1 MPNRIIKESICT
13 SENIDQLTPF
23 EETVFIRL
31 MVNADDFG
39 RFDGR
44 AKILSARLFPLKN
57 ITPEE
62 MTDAMQSLVNADLV
76 TVYEVDGKPFI
87 HLNSWE
93 KHQQTRASKSKYP
106 APNDNICNQLIS
118 DDSKCPRN
126 RIRIRNRNTINDNDI
141 RKDDN
146 ADDTG
151 FISSEE
157 AKAIQSEQNRVL
169 DAAEDAGFGKSNSVR
184 AGLLKLY
191 ADYGLEKMLAGFE
204 SCVKHGVSNIAYL
217 EAVLKGAPRK
227 AKANSAQDYEQ
238 RDYSSVQN
246 DAMKRQAARIA
257 ARKDASNFAQRD
269 YSDVPGQIMTGIT
282 EELKDFQK
290 GAG

>member
-13 SENIDQLTPF
+13 SENIDGLTPF

-62 MTDAMQSLVNADLV
+62 MTDALKSLVNADLV
-76 TVYEVDGKPFI
+76 TVYEVDGKPYV

-106 APNDNICNQLIS
+106 APSESTCNHLIA

-126 RIRIRNRNTINDNDI
+126 RIRIRNTINDN
-141 RKDDN
+141 RNRNTEDDN
-146 ADDTG
+146 AAETG
-151 FISSEE
+151 FRSDDE
-157 AKAIQSEQNRVL
+157 AKGIQSEQNRVL

-217 EAVLKGAPRK
+217 EACLKGTPKK
-227 AKANSAQDYEQ
+227 AKGAQDYEQ

-246 DAMKRQAARIA
+246 DVMKRQAARIA
-257 ARKDASNFAQRD
+257 ARKDASNFTQRD
-269 YSDVPGQIMTGIT
+269 YSDVPGQIMTGIA

>member
-23 EETVFIRL
+23 EETVFVRL

-57 ITPEE
+57 VTTEE
-62 MTDAMQSLVNADLV
+62 MTQALKSLVNADLV
-76 TVYEVDGKPFI
+76 TVYEVDGKPYI

-106 APNDNICNQLIS
+106 APSESTCNHLIA
-118 DDSKCPRN
+118 DDSRCA
-126 RIRIRNRNTINDNDI
+126 RNRNTIFDN
-141 RKDDN
+141 RNTKNEDDKR
-146 ADDTG
+146 AEDDKAA
-151 FISSEE
+151 FIPDEE
-157 AKAIQSEQNRVL
+157 AMEIQTEHDRVL
-169 DAAEDAGFGKSNSVR
+169 NAAEDAGFKSSNSVR
-184 AGLLKLY
+184 ANLLKLY

-204 SCVKHGVSNIAYL
+204 SCVKHGAPTLAYL

-227 AKANSAQDYEQ
+227 MKAQVSAQDYGQ

-269 YSDVPGQIMTGIT
+269 YSDVPGQIMTGIA

>member
-62 MTDAMQSLVNADLV
+62 MTNALQSLVSADLV

-106 APNDNICNQLIS
+106 APSDSICNQMIA

-126 RIRIRNRNTINDNDI
+126 RIRNRIRNTINDNDI

-151 FISSEE
+151 FMSSEE
-157 AKAIQSEQNRVL
+157 AKTIQSDHDRVL

-191 ADYGLEKMLAGFE
+191 ADYGLEKMLSGFE

-227 AKANSAQDYEQ
+227 AKGAQDYEQ
-238 RDYSSVQN
+238 RDYSAVQN

-269 YSDVPGQIMTGIT
+269 YSDVPGQIMTGIA

>member
-13 SENIDQLTPF
+13 SENIDQLTAF

-31 MVNADDFG
+31 MVNADDYG

-57 ITPEE
+57 VTPEE
-62 MTDAMQSLVNADLV
+62 MSDALDSLVNADLV
-76 TVYEVDGKPFI
+76 TVYEVDGKPYV

-93 KHQQTRASKSKYP
+93 KHQQTRATKSKYP
-106 APNDNICNQLIS
+106 APSDSTCNQLIS

-126 RIRIRNRNTINDNDI
+126 RIRNRNRNTINDNDI
-141 RKDDN
+141 RTDDN
-146 ADDTG
+146 AADTG
-151 FISSEE
+151 FISDDE

-191 ADYGLEKMLAGFE
+191 ADYGLEKMLSGFE
-204 SCVKHGVSNIAYL
+204 SCVKHGVSNLAYL
-217 EAVLKGAPRK
+217 EAVLKGAPKK

-238 RDYSSVQN
+238 RDYNGIQK
-246 DAMKRQAARIA
+246 DIMDRQAQRIA
-257 ARKDASNFAQRD
+257 ER
-269 YSDVPGQIMTGIT
+269 M
-282 EELKDFQK
+282 K